1 MPEQIKQC
9 SGKTHTISVTRKG
22 NFVMSETQNSRITG
36 SAVLD
41 FDIPPIR
48 HVIVGGDDWENLE
61 DSNLVAMTEIALRM
75 GEDVA
80 VVDEYG
86 LQYRMVIPG
95 QFETTSVICLDKY
108 KNQNKGFYGSVS
120 AAIPGYDGPGVT
132 KMFQGISNH
141 LDVGDRIWDIK
152 QDLRN
157 LVYVSSILCRHGE
170 FDVSSYLDDKE
181 RMLVFHTSQT
191 EQGCM
196 SEGDY
201 EIVARIGVQH
211 IAFGDLVIKVY
222 PGDPFG
228 ENNEVRRVEEILA
241 CGSNSKFDG
250 GSVVGSC
257 LPVMW
262 L

>member
-1 MPEQIKQC
+1 
-9 SGKTHTISVTRKG
+9 
-22 NFVMSETQNSRITG
+22 MSDMQNNERTG

-41 FDIPPIR
+41 FDTPPTR
-48 HVIVGGDDWENLE
+48 HVIVSGDDWENLE
-61 DSNLVAMTEIALRM
+61 DPNLVAMTEIALRM
-75 GEDVA
+75 GEDV
-80 VVDEYG
+80 VVIDEEVWG
-86 LQYRMVIPG
+86 YRMVVPGG
-95 QFETTSVICLDKY
+95 QFGTTSVICLNKY
-108 KNQNKGFYGSVS
+108 GDQTKGFYGSVS

-157 LVYVSSILCRHGE
+157 LVYVASILRRHGD

-181 RMLVFHTSQT
+181 RMLVFRTSQM

-201 EIVARIGVQH
+201 EVVARIGVQH
-211 IAFGDLVIKVY
+211 IAFDDLEIRVDPGSALKGDD
-222 PGDPFG
+222 G
-228 ENNEVRRVEEILA
+228 VRRVEEILA
-241 CGSNSKFDG
+241 CGSDKKFDD

-257 LPVMW
+257 LPSMW